1 MEPICYDIN
10 YPVFNKKNCLCEAR
24 RTPTGSPPMAP
35 SLKKSSP
42 KITKKT
48 KTNKKNC
55 TLRNPPADEDGYC
68 NKKQSYYYDGC
79 CYIGEKDSK
88 GNLREYKVRG
98 TISKKSPKVKKTKK
112 STKLVK
118 NTTPIEDQILSDEIK
133 KLYYPHLLEK
143 DINTNKTIVKSY
155 SPEVNKLI
163 KTINEDKTKL
173 SVMRNYLT
181 PKIKNIKES
190 EKGTGP
196 SDDVRYDKMDKEFL
210 KLLAD
215 PFVIDKNGKK
225 YKYTSKKAVE
235 LLVNNLNKKIDC
247 DKIIAPIQW
256 QSNCWFNSGFMIYF
270 VSDKG
275 RKFNRYLREAM
286 ITGSIVKKHNK
297 NVPLKANEKF
307 ISNKG
312 IIRKNI
318 KPMELK
324 KLLFIFNLCIEASL
338 SGSQMA
344 YFMDTN
350 FLIRNIHNILNKIDN
365 KNFVKTN
372 KASNPETFYNGL
384 KTYLFEDSSHEVIP
398 IKAANISITED
409 DDTWDETIT
418 PEFMRVAYGIDYIPD
433 MIGISIFDNNDGTAG
448 LSGNIDNKTPEITIT
463 FDGQKVKYVLDSVL
477 IRDTSTRHFCCLITC
492 NGNEMGFDGES
503 FHRVSPFKWKSL
515 INKDKDW
522 RFEGSNVDWNFR
534 NGYQKLYYYR
544 V

>member
-10 YPVFNKKNCLCEAR
+10 YPVFNRKNCLCEAR
-24 RTPTGSPPMAP
+24 RTSTGPP
-35 SLKKSSP
+35 LITTSP
-42 KITKKT
+42 KKPSPKNQTLKT
-48 KTNKKNC
+48 KTNKKKC

-88 GNLREYKVRG
+88 GKLREYKVRG
-98 TISKKSPKVKKTKK
+98 DTMSKKSPKVKKTKK
-112 STKLVK
+112 STKLVIK
-118 NTTPIEDQILSDEIK
+118 NTTPVKDIILSYEIN
-133 KLYYPHLLEK
+133 K
-143 DINTNKTIVKSY
+143 DLNSNRTGVKSY

-173 SVMRNYLT
+173 SVMRNYFT

-190 EKGTGP
+190 EKGTDP

-225 YKYTSKKAVE
+225 YKYTSKKAVD

-297 NVPLKANEKF
+297 NVTLKVNEKF

-318 KPMELK
+318 KPVELK
-324 KLLFIFNLCIEASL
+324 KTLI
-338 SGSQMA
+338 
-344 YFMDTN
+344 YF
-350 FLIRNIHNILNKIDN
+350 
-365 KNFVKTN
+365 
-372 KASNPETFYNGL
+372 
-384 KTYLFEDSSHEVIP
+384 
-398 IKAANISITED
+398 
-409 DDTWDETIT
+409 
-418 PEFMRVAYGIDYIPD
+418 
-433 MIGISIFDNNDGTAG
+433 
-448 LSGNIDNKTPEITIT
+448 
-463 FDGQKVKYVLDSVL
+463 
-477 IRDTSTRHFCCLITC
+477 
-492 NGNEMGFDGES
+492 
-503 FHRVSPFKWKSL
+503 
-515 INKDKDW
+515 
-522 RFEGSNVDWNFR
+522 
-534 NGYQKLYYYR
+534 
-544 V
+544 